1 MYMAMKVV
9 KIKWINAAN
18 HTYEVPTTYLW
29 IFLNR
34 TYDVLWEC
42 SIGTYVIPTKY
53 LTTMYTVP
61 TKSYDVLMK
70 YLCCTYAIS
79 TPYQRQFYDVT
90 KICSSEAT
98 TVPTTY
104 YYVPKLSW
112 NRLLTSYFSCTKIVC
127 KMLHINCT
135 LLEVRWPLTEFKS
148 LVYSFIQM
156 HFSKSIQ

>member
-70 YLCCTYAIS
+70 YLCCTYPIW
-79 TPYQRQFYDVT
+79 
-90 KICSSEAT
+90 
-98 TVPTTY
+98 
-104 YYVPKLSW
+104 W

-127 KMLHINCT
+127 KMLHINYT